1 MLAIIKIVASIRSVH
16 MKKFFQIIC
25 HLFLLLSMS
34 ANADSS
40 AEELIASTIKNQWE
54 TLNRFVEVPVI
65 AVGRNYALA
74 DWMQGQRGGRALLRL
89 SKGKWQ
95 TLMCG
100 SAQLKTAQSLERAG
114 VPSAEAKQISES
126 LATKESNLSVEQLVL
141 IDSFEGIV
149 DVLTDSAHH
158 HENH

>member
-1 MLAIIKIVASIRSVH
+1 
-16 MKKFFQIIC
+16 MKQFFQIIC

-54 TLNRFVEVPVI
+54 TSHRLVDIPAI
-65 AVGRNYALA
+65 AVGTNYALA
-74 DWMQGQRGGRALLRL
+74 DWVHGERGGRALLRL
-89 SKGKWQ
+89 SEGKWQ

-100 SAQLKTAQSLERAG
+100 SAQLKSAQSLERAG
-114 VPSAEAKQISES
+114 VPSVEAKQISEN
-126 LATKESNLSVEQLVL
+126 LAAIEANLSPAQLAL

-149 DVLTDSAHH
+149 DVLTDSAHQHEH
-158 HENH
+158 H